1 MPDTCTWVNKLLCNR
16 WTVVFFAQSNTV
28 VFGARLLA
36 TQSTLGERKNARG
49 MAEHAHFI
57 SPKPSAK
64 VINDFS
70 RLSLAECYT
79 FLDFPKNIVN
89 PPSTTTDLNEWLIEL
104 EFLENN
110 LVSESL
116 FFARLHPFGGPS
128 AVINKSFPIEIKL
141 RLSLV
146 PRFIY
151 ATARLVELCCF
162 HCYAYFVYTSLV
174 VMTTPQPTAF
184 FAYMRKENLSE

>member
-1 MPDTCTWVNKLLCNR
+1 MDGC
-16 WTVVFFAQSNTV
+16 FFAQSNTV

-57 SPKPSAK
+57 STKPSAK

-89 PPSTTTDLNEWLIEL
+89 PPSTTTDLNE
-104 EFLENN
+104 
-110 LVSESL
+110 
-116 FFARLHPFGGPS
+116 
-128 AVINKSFPIEIKL
+128 
-141 RLSLV
+141 
-146 PRFIY
+146 
-151 ATARLVELCCF
+151 
-162 HCYAYFVYTSLV
+162 
-174 VMTTPQPTAF
+174 
-184 FAYMRKENLSE
+184 